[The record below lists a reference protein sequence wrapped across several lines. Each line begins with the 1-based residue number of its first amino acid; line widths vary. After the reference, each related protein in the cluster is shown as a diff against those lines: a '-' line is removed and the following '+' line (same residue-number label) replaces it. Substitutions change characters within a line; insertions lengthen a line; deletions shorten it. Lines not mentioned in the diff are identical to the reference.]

1 MGSRSISPVAAATIT
16 TLNSSGC
23 SDVAIHAT
31 AADSGPDHLSRRNF
45 QRLAAFI
52 EGYSGIKMPPT
63 KVTMIEGRLRRR
75 LRATGMADLKQYCD
89 FLFEKDGLATE
100 AIHLIDVMTTNK
112 TEFFR
117 EPDHFRFLS
126 EQAVPRLLTTAK
138 AGRTALKVWS
148 AACSTGAEP
157 YTLAMVLAELAQQNS
172 GLHYG
177 ITATDISTEVLDVA
191 ISGIYPEAMVAP
203 VPPELR
209 RRYVLRSKERSRR
222 LVRMT
227 PELRA
232 TVRFARINLMEV
244 PYQVE
249 RDMDVIFCRNI
260 LIYFDKETQQAVLQ
274 HLTEHLRPGGFLF
287 LGHSETLAG
296 FHLPVDPVGP
306 TVFRRR

>member
-1 MGSRSISPVAAATIT
+1 
-16 TLNSSGC
+16 
-23 SDVAIHAT
+23 
-31 AADSGPDHLSRRNF
+31 
-45 QRLAAFI
+45 
-52 EGYSGIKMPPT
+52 
-63 KVTMIEGRLRRR
+63 MIEGRLRRR

-117 EPDHFRFLS
+117 EPDHFRFLA
-126 EQAVPRLLTTAK
+126 EQAVPRLLAAAK
-138 AGRTALKVWS
+138 NPSAVLKVWS

-157 YTLAMVLAELAQQNS
+157 YTLAMVLADLAQQNA
-172 GLHYG
+172 GLRYG

-191 ISGIYPEAMVAP
+191 VSGIYPEAMVTP
-203 VPPELR
+203 VPPEFR
-209 RRYVLRSKERSRR
+209 HRYVLRSKDRSRR
-222 LVRMT
+222 LVRMA
-227 PELRA
+227 PELRTA
-232 TVRFARINLMEV
+232 VRFARINLMEV

-249 RDMDVIFCRNI
+249 RDMDIIFCRNI

-274 HLTEHLRPGGFLF
+274 HLSEHLRLGGFLF

-296 FHLPVDPVGP
+296 FQLPLEPVGP

>member
-1 MGSRSISPVAAATIT
+1 MAAAIST
-16 TLNSSGC
+16 TSNSSGC
-23 SDVAIHAT
+23 NAVAQSAT
-31 AADSGPDHLSRRNF
+31 ASDSGADHLSQRNF
-45 QRLAAFI
+45 QRLATFI
-52 EGYSGIKMPPT
+52 EGYSGIKMPPS
-63 KVTMIEGRLRRR
+63 KLTMIEGRLRRR

-89 FLFEKDGLATE
+89 FLFEKDGLAIE

-126 EQAVPRLLTTAK
+126 EQAVPCLMTAAK
-138 AGRTALKVWS
+138 SSNMTLKVWS

-157 YTLAMVLAELAQQNS
+157 YTLAMVLADQAQRHT
-172 GLHYG
+172 GLHFG

-209 RRYVLRSKERSRR
+209 RRYVLRSKDRARR

-227 PELRA
+227 PDLRA

-249 RDMDVIFCRNI
+249 RDMDIVFCRNI

-274 HLTEHLRPGGFLF
+274 HITEHLRPDGFLF

-296 FHLPVDPVGP
+296 FHLPLEPVGP

>member
-1 MGSRSISPVAAATIT
+1 MTHAPEPS
-16 TLNSSGC
+16 
-23 SDVAIHAT
+23 AT
-31 AADSGPDHLSRRNF
+31 AGNQDRLSQRNF
-45 QRLAAFI
+45 QRLASFI
-52 EGYSGIKMPPT
+52 ESYSGIKMPPT

-75 LRATGMADLKQYCD
+75 LRATGIPDLKQYCD

-117 EPDHFRFLS
+117 EPDHFRFLA
-126 EQAVPRLLTTAK
+126 EQAVPRLLATGTA
-138 AGRTALKVWS
+138 AALKIWS

-157 YTLAMVLAELAQQNS
+157 YTLAMVLADLAQQNA
-172 GLHYG
+172 GLRFG

-191 ISGIYPEAMVAP
+191 ISGIYPEAMVTP
-203 VPPELR
+203 VPPEFR
-209 RRYVLRSKERSRR
+209 RRYVLRSKDRSRH
-222 LVRMT
+222 LVRMI
-227 PELRA
+227 PELRS
-232 TVRFARINLMEV
+232 TVRFARINLMEL

-249 RDMDVIFCRNI
+249 REMDVIFCRNI

-274 HLTEHLRPGGFLF
+274 NLSGHLRIGGFLF

-296 FHLPVDPVGP
+296 FQLPLEPVGP